1 MMEFFK
7 KLIEQLKTLWG
18 KWTLVQKLIL
28 IGIVVAALVGV
39 AVLIGVSSAPSM
51 VPIIDAPIRDETA
64 RDRIITRL
72 NEEGVRVSVTSTG
85 VIMVSDEK
93 TARRMRSILIRED
106 LIPTG
111 TDPWAIF
118 DRERWTIT
126 DFERNVN
133 LRRSITQM
141 VTEHIKA
148 LDDVDDANV
157 TIVMPERQLFQ
168 ADQNPVTAS
177 VIITPRPGS
186 DITTNRKK
194 IEGIQKILKFAVEGL
209 KDENIV
215 ITDQNGL
222 VLNDFAGMADLD
234 RLEITK
240 REQRLV
246 QSLEAQYRAAV
257 LKALQQ
263 IYTPDRVRDLNI
275 KIEMDMS
282 KKSIQTEEFFP
293 ITLKPDNPD
302 TPYDDSEIT
311 PSITRS
317 QSSSTTKWEG
327 TGFNPEGPAGV
338 EGQTPPAF
346 KDMSNLY
353 GKVEQTTLTKNEE
366 INRRQIQEDR
376 SPTINRVTVSVNID
390 GRWKLKYNEKGEPI
404 INPDNSLAREYIP
417 IPEEEL
423 KKAQALV
430 QDAIG
435 YNRSRGDSV
444 TVQNIQFDRTKQF
457 AEEDAAYLRRRQFQ
471 TTMVLLLA
479 GIALLLLSFIIFRI
493 VSRELERRRRLRE
506 EELSRQHQM
515 MRESALRQAEEEGVE
530 VSMSVEERK
539 RLELQEN
546 AINMA
551 KEHPEDVAQLI
562 RTWLMEE

>member
-1 MMEFFK
+1 
-7 KLIEQLKTLWG
+7 
-18 KWTLVQKLIL
+18 
-28 IGIVVAALVGV
+28 
-39 AVLIGVSSAPSM
+39 
-51 VPIIDAPIRDETA
+51 
-64 RDRIITRL
+64 
-72 NEEGVRVSVTSTG
+72 
-85 VIMVSDEK
+85 
-93 TARRMRSILIRED
+93 
-106 LIPTG
+106 
-111 TDPWAIF
+111 
-118 DRERWTIT
+118 
-126 DFERNVN
+126 
-133 LRRSITQM
+133 
-141 VTEHIKA
+141 
-148 LDDVDDANV
+148 
-157 TIVMPERQLFQ
+157 Q

-435 YNRSRGDSV
+435 YNRARGDSV

>member
-1 MMEFFK
+1 MNEWLQKF
-7 KLIEQLKTLWG
+7 IEQIKTLWG
-18 KWTLVQKLIL
+18 KWTLVQRLIL
-28 IGIVVAALVGV
+28 IGIVVAALVAIV
-39 AVLIGVSSAPSM
+39 VMVRVSATPTM
-51 VPIIDAPIRDETA
+51 VPIIDAPIKDETA
-64 RDRIITRL
+64 RDRIITRI
-72 NEEGVRVSVTSTG
+72 NEEGVKTSVSSTG

-93 TARRMRSILIRED
+93 TARRLRSILIRED
-106 LIPTG
+106 LIPSG

-118 DRERWTIT
+118 DRDRWTIT

-133 LRRSITQM
+133 LRRAITQM
-141 VTEHIKA
+141 VTEHVKA

-186 DITTNRKK
+186 DIATNRKK

-209 KDENIV
+209 TDENIV

-222 VLNDFAGMADLD
+222 VLNDFAGMQDLD
-234 RLEITK
+234 RLELSK
-240 REQRLV
+240 REQRLI
-246 QSLEAQYRAAV
+246 QSLEAQYRASV

-282 KKSIQTEEFFP
+282 KKAIQTEEFFP
-293 ITLKPDNPD
+293 ITIKPDNPD
-302 TPYDDSEIT
+302 TPYDDSEVVK
-311 PSITRS
+311 SITRS
-317 QSSSTTKWEG
+317 QSTSSTKWEG

-353 GKVEQTTLTKNEE
+353 GKVEQQTLTQNEE
-366 INRRQIQEDR
+366 INKRQIQEDR

-390 GRWKLKYNEKGEPI
+390 GRWKVKYNEKGEPI
-404 INPDNSLAREYIP
+404 INKENSIEREYIP
-417 IPEEEL
+417 IPDEEL

-435 YNRSRGDSV
+435 FNRSRGDSV

-457 AEEDAAYLRRRQFQ
+457 AEEDAAFLRQRQFQ
-471 TTMVLLLA
+471 VTM
-479 GIALLLLSFIIFRI
+479 LLLLVGITVLLVSFLIFRL

-562 RTWLMEE
+562 RTWLLEE

>member
-1 MMEFFK
+1 MNEWFT
-7 KLIEQLKTLWG
+7 KLINQIKTLWG
-18 KWTLVQKLIL
+18 KWTLVQKL
-28 IGIVVAALVGV
+28 
-39 AVLIGVSSAPSM
+39 VLIGVVVAAIIGVIVLVSVSSAPTM
-51 VPIIDAPIRDETA
+51 VPIIDAPIKDETA
-64 RDRIITRL
+64 RDRIITRI
-72 NEEGVRVSVTSTG
+72 NEEGVKVSVSSSG
-85 VIMVSDEK
+85 IIMVPDEK
-93 TARRMRSILIRED
+93 TARKMRSILIRED

-118 DRERWTIT
+118 DRDRWTIT

-148 LDDVDDANV
+148 LDDIDDANV
-157 TIVMPERQLFQ
+157 TIVMPETQLFQ

-222 VLNDFAGMADLD
+222 VLNDFAGMAELD
-234 RLEITK
+234 RLELSK
-240 REQRLV
+240 REQRLI
-246 QSLEAQYRAAV
+246 QSLEAQYRASV

-263 IYTPDRVRDLNI
+263 IYTSDRVRDLNV
-275 KIEMDMS
+275 KIDMDMS
-282 KKSIQTEEFFP
+282 KKAVQTEEYFP
-293 ITLKPDNPD
+293 VTLKPDNPD
-302 TPYDDSEIT
+302 TPYDDSEIAK
-311 PSITRS
+311 SVTRS
-317 QSSSTTKWEG
+317 QSTSTTKWEG

-338 EGQTPPAF
+338 EGQTAPAF

-353 GKVEQTTLTKNEE
+353 GKVEQQTLTQNEE
-366 INRRQIQEDR
+366 INRRQISEER
-376 SPTINRVTVSVNID
+376 SPTIDRITVSVNID
-390 GRWKLKYNEKGEPI
+390 GKWKIKYNEKGEPVVK
-404 INPDNSLAREYIP
+404 PDNSIEREYIP
-417 IPEEEL
+417 IPEDEL

-435 YNRSRGDSV
+435 YNKSRGDSV

-457 AEEDAAYLRRRQFQ
+457 TDEDAAFLRQRQMQ
-471 TTMVLLLA
+471 LTMLLLLA
-479 GIALLLLSFIIFRI
+479 GVAALLISFLIYRL
-493 VSRELERRRRLRE
+493 VARELERKRRLQE

-539 RLELQEN
+539 RLELQEQ

-562 RTWLMEE
+562 RTWLLEE